1 MAEMDIGFGPGKFN
15 PDLNTQMGGVDPL
28 LQKASRIKSPEEG
41 IGVAVELAGE
51 ERRLGERET
60 AAKIKKEK
68 ALPEIEAA
76 FKAEEGRLVKE
87 ARTREQDVMAEAEQ
101 AMSNFTVSKETL
113 GGMATLA
120 SVIGVLGSLAGNTG
134 GRQAGLGA
142 IKSMTGMMAGY
153 QKGRADEFRRDQIEF
168 DKQYKIMQSKLDRAS
183 KEFDRAIAMM
193 PYNMAE
199 AQKVKNTALAELN
212 SDIITAVDAKQGITR
227 ANSILK
233 QAVDVASKN
242 ADRANQLNIATLKA
256 TGKTLKGK
264 DLTDVIGLDS
274 LSVGLKK
281 LEQTFKPEY
290 AALGILGFGAD
301 IEFEAKR
308 RFGGEEAEKAI
319 RWWSEYNRLQAPNR
333 HALFGATLT
342 GNELK
347 NYQEFTAKKSDN
359 PNVVLNQVKDQLNY
373 TDALSRQRKRAY
385 ESAGYTVPKM
395 DEAPDFGTT
404 YGQPT
409 QPTTPGSTMP
419 EAGGAAPTTTTA
431 PSSKPMPTGARLKTY
446 ADTYFEG
453 DEEEAR
459 KSLASQG
466 YK

>member
-15 PDLNTQMGGVDPL
+15 PDLNTQMGGIDPL

-51 ERRLGERET
+51 ERRLGQQET
-60 AAKIKKEK
+60 QARIKKEK
-68 ALPEIEAA
+68 AMPEIEAA
-76 FKAEEGRLVKE
+76 FKAEEGKYIKE

-101 AMSNFTVSKETL
+101 AMSQFTVSKETL

-120 SVIGVLGSLAGNTG
+120 SIIGVLGSLAGNTG

-168 DKQYKIMQSKLDRAS
+168 DKQYKIMTGKLDRAS
-183 KEFDRAIAMM
+183 KEFDRAISMM

-199 AQKVKNTALAELN
+199 AQKIKNTALAELN

-227 ANSILK
+227 ANTILK
-233 QAVDVASKN
+233 QAVDVANKN
-242 ADRANQLNIATLKA
+242 LDRANQLNIASLKA
-256 TGKTLKGK
+256 TGKPLKGK
-264 DLTDVIGLDS
+264 DLTDVVGLDS
-274 LSVGLKK
+274 LAVGLRK
-281 LEQTFKPEY
+281 LEQNFKPEY
-290 AALGILGFGAD
+290 AGLGIFGFGAD
-301 IEFEAKR
+301 LEYEAMR
-308 RFGGEEAEKAI
+308 RFGSEEGQKAI
-319 RWWSEYNRLQAPNR
+319 QWWSEYNRLQAPNR

-373 TDALSRQRKRAY
+373 TEGLSRQRKRAY

-404 YGQPT
+404 YGEPT

-419 EAGGAAPTTTTA
+419 SAGGATPAAP
-431 PSSKPMPTGARLKTY
+431 KPQKYTVGQQITGRDGKKYKVTRL
-446 ADTYFEG
+446 DPNNP
-453 DEEEAR
+453 DDPDVEEV
-459 KSLASQG
+459 Q
-466 YK
+466 

>member
-15 PDLNTQMGGVDPL
+15 PDLNTQMGGIDPL

-60 AAKIKKEK
+60 AARIKKEK
-68 ALPEIEAA
+68 AMPEIEAA
-76 FKAEEGRLVKE
+76 FKAEEGKYIKE

-101 AMSNFTVSKETL
+101 AMSQFTVSKETL

-120 SVIGVLGSLAGNTG
+120 SIIGVLGSLAGNTG

-168 DKQYKIMQSKLDRAS
+168 DKQYKIMTGKLDRAS
-183 KEFDRAIAMM
+183 KEFDRAISMM

-199 AQKVKNTALAELN
+199 AQKIKNTALAELN

-227 ANSILK
+227 ANTILK
-233 QAVDVASKN
+233 QAVDVANKN
-242 ADRANQLNIATLKA
+242 LDRANQLNIASLKA
-256 TGKTLKGK
+256 TGKPLKGK
-264 DLTDVIGLDS
+264 DLTDVVGLDS
-274 LSVGLKK
+274 LAVGLRK
-281 LEQTFKPEY
+281 LEQNFKPEY
-290 AALGILGFGAD
+290 AGLGIFGFGAD
-301 IEFEAKR
+301 LEYEAMR
-308 RFGGEEAEKAI
+308 RFGSEEGQKAI
-319 RWWSEYNRLQAPNR
+319 QWWSEYNRLQAPNR

-373 TDALSRQRKRAY
+373 TEGLSRQRKRAY

-404 YGQPT
+404 YGEPT

-419 EAGGAAPTTTTA
+419 SAGGATPAAP
-431 PSSKPMPTGARLKTY
+431 KPQKYTVGQQITGRDGKKYKVTRL
-446 ADTYFEG
+446 DPNNP
-453 DEEEAR
+453 DDPDVEEVR
-459 KSLASQG
+459 
-466 YK
+466 

>member
-28 LQKASRIKSPEEG
+28 LQKAARIKSPEEG

-76 FKAEEGRLVKE
+76 YRAEEGRLVKE
-87 ARTREQDVMAEAEQ
+87 ARTREQDMMAEAER

-134 GRQAGLGA
+134 GKQAGLGA
-142 IKSMTGMMAGY
+142 IRSMTGMMSGY

-168 DKQYKIMQSKLDRAS
+168 DKQYKIMTGKLDRAS

-199 AQKVKNTALAELN
+199 AQKIKSTALAELN

-264 DLTDVIGLDS
+264 ELSDVMGLDS
-274 LSVGLKK
+274 LASGLERLKA
-281 LEQTFKPEY
+281 TFKPEY
-290 AALGILGFGAD
+290 ASLGLLGFGAD
-301 IEFEAKR
+301 INFEAMR
-308 RFGGEEAEKAI
+308 RLGYNKDAI
-319 RWWSEYNRLQAPNR
+319 SWWSDYNKLQLPNR

-347 NYQEFTAKKSDN
+347 AYQEIIAKKSDD
-359 PNVVLNQVKDQLNY
+359 PDVVLSQVQDQLNY
-373 TDALSRQRKRAY
+373 TQNLARGRRRSY
-385 ESAGYTVPKM
+385 ESAGYTVPKA
-395 DEAPDFGTT
+395 EESLNYFNT
-404 YGQPT
+404 YGEENKPSQA
-409 QPTTPGSTMP
+409 GTMP
-419 EAGGAAPTTTTA
+419 ETGGAGSAAP
-431 PSSKPMPTGARLKTY
+431 KPQKYAVDQIITIGNKKYKVKRL
-446 ADTYFEG
+446 DPNNP
-453 DEEEAR
+453 DDPDVEEV
-459 KSLASQG
+459 Q
-466 YK
+466 

>member
-15 PDLNTQMGGVDPL
+15 PDLNTQMGGIDPFL
-28 LQKASRIKSPEEG
+28 EKAKNIKTPEEG
-41 IGVAVELAGE
+41 INVAVDLAGE
-51 ERRLGERET
+51 ERRLGEKET

-101 AMSNFTVSKETL
+101 AMSQFTVSKETL

-134 GRQAGLGA
+134 GKQAGLGA

-153 QKGRADEFRRDQIEF
+153 QKGRADEFRRDQVEF
-168 DKQYKIMQSKLDRAS
+168 DKQYKIMQGKLDRAS

-199 AQKVKNTALAELN
+199 AQKIKNSALAELN
-212 SDIITAVDAKQGITR
+212 SEIISAVDAKQGITR
-227 ANSILK
+227 ANTILK

-242 ADRANQLNIATLKA
+242 ADRANQLNIASMKA
-256 TGKTLKGK
+256 TGKPLKGK

-274 LSVGLKK
+274 LSVGLRK
-281 LEQTFKPEY
+281 LEQNFKPEY
-290 AALGILGFGAD
+290 AGLGIFGFGA
-301 IEFEAKR
+301 ELQYEAMR
-308 RFGGEEAEKAI
+308 RLGNEEGQKAI
-319 RWWSEYNRLQAPNR
+319 QWWSEYNRLQAPNR

-359 PNVVLNQVKDQLNY
+359 PNVVLNQVKDQLAY
-373 TDALSRQRKRAY
+373 TDGLSRQRKRSY
-385 ESAGYTVPKM
+385 ESAGYTVPKP
-395 DEAPDFGTT
+395 DEAPDFSNT

-409 QPTTPGSTMP
+409 PPTTPGSTMP
-419 EAGGAAPTTTTA
+419 EAGGATPEAP
-431 PSSKPMPTGARLKTY
+431 KPQKYTVGQQITGRDGKKYKVTRL
-446 ADTYFEG
+446 DPNNP
-453 DEEEAR
+453 DDPDVEEIR
-459 KSLASQG
+459 
-466 YK
+466 

>member
-51 ERRLGERET
+51 ERRLQERET

-68 ALPEIEAA
+68 EMPEIEAA

-101 AMSNFTVSKETL
+101 AMSQFTVSKETL

-168 DKQYKIMQSKLDRAS
+168 DKQYKIMQGKLDRAS

-199 AQKVKNTALAELN
+199 AQKIKNSALAELN
-212 SDIITAVDAKQGITR
+212 SDIISAVDAKQGITR
-227 ANSILK
+227 ANTILK
-233 QAVDVASKN
+233 QAVDVAN
-242 ADRANQLNIATLKA
+242 QNLNRANQLAIASMKAAGGGDGKIPIVMIQAHSLREKIVPQLREALPILTRLQTEGKWDELSGLIGIDNRLAEYNFRDDPEAIKLIRTL
-256 TGKTLKGK
+256 
-264 DLTDVIGLDS
+264 
-274 LSVGLKK
+274 
-281 LEQTFKPEY
+281 
-290 AALGILGFGAD
+290 ALFRSS
-301 IEFEAKR
+301 EFETAGKALTKVENKILAPLYQSGFR
-308 RFGGEEAEKAI
+308 PYEAINNAI
-319 RWWSEYNRLQAPNR
+319 NQSLTEMSKEQLRLERQYPNLRPQQANLP
-333 HALFGATLT
+333 
-342 GNELK
+342 E
-347 NYQEFTAKKSDN
+347 S
-359 PNVVLNQVKDQLNY
+359 P
-373 TDALSRQRKRAY
+373 
-385 ESAGYTVPKM
+385 ESAQTESPQATVK
-395 DEAPDFGTT
+395 A
-404 YGQPT
+404 
-409 QPTTPGSTMP
+409 
-419 EAGGAAPTTTTA
+419 
-431 PSSKPMPTGARLKTY
+431 MPTGARLKTY
-446 ADTYFEG
+446 ADTNFDG
-453 DEEEAR
+453 DQQAA
-459 KSLASQG
+459 KDYLTSQG
-466 YK
+466 YR

>member
-1 MAEMDIGFGPGKFN
+1 
-15 PDLNTQMGGVDPL
+15 
-28 LQKASRIKSPEEG
+28 
-41 IGVAVELAGE
+41 
-51 ERRLGERET
+51 
-60 AAKIKKEK
+60 
-68 ALPEIEAA
+68 
-76 FKAEEGRLVKE
+76 
-87 ARTREQDVMAEAEQ
+87 
-101 AMSNFTVSKETL
+101 
-113 GGMATLA
+113 
-120 SVIGVLGSLAGNTG
+120 
-134 GRQAGLGA
+134 
-142 IKSMTGMMAGY
+142 MAGY

-199 AQKVKNTALAELN
+199 AQKIKNTALARLN

-256 TGKTLKGK
+256 TGKPLKGK

-419 EAGGAAPTTTTA
+419 EASGATPAAP
-431 PSSKPMPTGARLKTY
+431 KPQKYTVGQQITGRDGKKYKVTRL
-446 ADTYFEG
+446 DPNNP
-453 DEEEAR
+453 DDPDVEEIR
-459 KSLASQG
+459 
-466 YK
+466 

>member
-28 LQKASRIKSPEEG
+28 LQKAARIKSPEEG

-76 FKAEEGRLVKE
+76 YRAEEGRLVKE
-87 ARTREQDVMAEAEQ
+87 ARTREQDMMAEAER

-134 GRQAGLGA
+134 GKQAGLGA
-142 IKSMTGMMAGY
+142 IRSMTGMMSGY

-168 DKQYKIMQSKLDRAS
+168 DKQYKIMTGKLDRAS

-199 AQKVKNTALAELN
+199 AQKIKSTALAELN

-256 TGKTLKGK
+256 TGKPLKGK

-274 LSVGLKK
+274 LSSGLRK
-281 LEQTFKPEY
+281 LQRDFKDEY
-290 AALGILGFGAD
+290 AGLGIFGFGAD
-301 IEFEAKR
+301 LQYEAMR
-308 RFGGEEAEKAI
+308 RLGSEEGQKAI

-347 NYQEFTAKKSDN
+347 NYQEFTAKKSDD
-359 PNVVLNQVKDQLNY
+359 PKVVLNQVVDQLNY
-373 TDALSRQRKRAY
+373 TEGLSRQRKRSY
-385 ESAGYTVPKM
+385 ESAGYTVPTA
-395 DEAPDFGTT
+395 DQVPDFTNT
-404 YGQPT
+404 YGEPT
-409 QPTTPGSTMP
+409 PTAAPGSTMP
-419 EAGGAAPTTTTA
+419 ETGGATPSTA
-431 PSSKPMPTGARLKTY
+431 KPKYTVGQELPGRDGKRYRVTRI
-446 ADTYFEG
+446 DPN
-453 DEEEAR
+453 DPDDPDVEEIR
-459 KSLASQG
+459 
-466 YK
+466 

>member
-28 LQKASRIKSPEEG
+28 LQKASRIKTPEEG

-68 ALPEIEAA
+68 AIPEIEAA
-76 FKAEEGRLVKE
+76 YRAEEGRLVKE
-87 ARTREQDVMAEAEQ
+87 ARTREQDMMAEAEQ
-101 AMSNFTVSKETL
+101 AMSNFTVSKDTL

-134 GRQAGLGA
+134 GKQAGLGA

-233 QAVDVASKN
+233 QAVDVANKN
-242 ADRANQLNIATLKA
+242 ADRATQLNIATLKA
-256 TGKTLKGK
+256 TGKPLKGK
-264 DLTDVIGLDS
+264 DLNDVVGLDS
-274 LSVGLKK
+274 MASGLRK
-281 LEQTFKPEY
+281 LQQDFKPEY
-290 AALGILGFGAD
+290 AGLGVLGFGA
-301 IEFEAKR
+301 ELQYEAMR
-308 RFGGEEAEKAI
+308 RLGTEEGQKAI

-359 PNVVLNQVKDQLNY
+359 PQVVLNQVIDQLNY
-373 TDALSRQRKRAY
+373 TEGLSRQRKRSY
-385 ESAGYTVPKM
+385 ESAGYTVPTM
-395 DEAPDFGTT
+395 DQAPSFSNT
-404 YGQPT
+404 YGEPT
-409 QPTTPGSTMP
+409 PTTTPGSTMP
-419 EAGGAAPTTTTA
+419 EAGGAAPATA
-431 PSSKPMPTGARLKTY
+431 KPTY
-446 ADTYFEG
+446 TVGQEIPGRGGKRYRVTRIDPNNP
-453 DEEEAR
+453 DDPDVEEIR
-459 KSLASQG
+459 
-466 YK
+466 

>member
-68 ALPEIEAA
+68 AMPEIEAA
-76 FKAEEGRLVKE
+76 YRAEEGRLVKE
-87 ARTREQDVMAEAEQ
+87 ARTREQDMMAEAEQ

-134 GRQAGLGA
+134 GKQAGLGA

-168 DKQYKIMQSKLDRAS
+168 DKQYKIMTGKLDRAS

-199 AQKVKNTALAELN
+199 AQKVKNIALAELN

-227 ANSILK
+227 ANAILK

-264 DLTDVIGLDS
+264 ELSDVMGLDS
-274 LSVGLKK
+274 LASGLERLKA
-281 LEQTFKPEY
+281 TFKPEY
-290 AALGILGFGAD
+290 ASLGLLGFGAD
-301 IEFEAKR
+301 INFEAMR
-308 RFGGEEAEKAI
+308 RLGYNKDAI
-319 RWWSEYNRLQAPNR
+319 SWWSDYNKLQLPNR

-347 NYQEFTAKKSDN
+347 AYQEIIAKKSDD
-359 PNVVLNQVKDQLNY
+359 PDVVLSQVQDQLNY
-373 TDALSRQRKRAY
+373 TQNLARGRRRSY
-385 ESAGYTVPKM
+385 ESAGYTVPKA
-395 DEAPDFGTT
+395 EESLNYFNT
-404 YGQPT
+404 YGEENKPSQA
-409 QPTTPGSTMP
+409 GTMP
-419 EAGGAAPTTTTA
+419 EAGGAAPATE
-431 PSSKPMPTGARLKTY
+431 KPMPSGTRLKAY
-446 ADTYFEG
+446 ADANFGG
-453 DEEEAR
+453 DEKAA
-459 KSLASQG
+459 KDYLTSQG

>member
-1 MAEMDIGFGPGKFN
+1 MAEMDIGFGPGKFS
-15 PDLNTQMGGVDPL
+15 PDLNTQMGGIDPFL
-28 LQKASRIKSPEEG
+28 EKAKNIKTPEEG
-41 IGVAVELAGE
+41 INVAVDLAGE
-51 ERRLGERET
+51 ERRLQEKET

-101 AMSNFTVSKETL
+101 AMSQFTVSKETL

-134 GRQAGLGA
+134 GKQAGLGA

-153 QKGRADEFRRDQIEF
+153 QKGRADEFRRDQVEF
-168 DKQYKIMQSKLDRAS
+168 DKQYKIMQGKLDRAS

-199 AQKVKNTALAELN
+199 AQKIKNSALAELN
-212 SDIITAVDAKQGITR
+212 SEIISAVDAKQGITR
-227 ANSILK
+227 ANTILK

-242 ADRANQLNIATLKA
+242 ADRANQLNIASMKA
-256 TGKTLKGK
+256 TGKPLKGK

-274 LSVGLKK
+274 LSVGLRK
-281 LEQTFKPEY
+281 LEQNFKPEY
-290 AALGILGFGAD
+290 AGLGIFGFGA
-301 IEFEAKR
+301 ELQYEAMR
-308 RFGGEEAEKAI
+308 RLGNEEGQKAI
-319 RWWSEYNRLQAPNR
+319 QWWSEYNRLQAPNR

-359 PNVVLNQVKDQLNY
+359 PNVVLNQVKDQLAY
-373 TDALSRQRKRAY
+373 TDGLSRQRKRSY
-385 ESAGYTVPKM
+385 ESAGYTVPKP
-395 DEAPDFGTT
+395 DEAPDFSNT

-409 QPTTPGSTMP
+409 PPTTPGSTMP
-419 EAGGAAPTTTTA
+419 EAGGATPEAP
-431 PSSKPMPTGARLKTY
+431 KPQKYTVGQQITGRDGKKYKVTRL
-446 ADTYFEG
+446 DPNNP
-453 DEEEAR
+453 DDPDVEEIR
-459 KSLASQG
+459 
-466 YK
+466 